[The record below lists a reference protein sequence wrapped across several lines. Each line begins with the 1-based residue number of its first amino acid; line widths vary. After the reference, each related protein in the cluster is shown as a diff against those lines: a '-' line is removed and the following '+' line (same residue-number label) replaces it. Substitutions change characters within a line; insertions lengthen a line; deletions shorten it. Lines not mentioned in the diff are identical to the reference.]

1 MVIVQLLPPLSHFF
15 FVLYPREVVE
25 ESGLGR
31 KGGEGGMKREIN
43 NRKEGGKESK
53 EGKEER
59 EGEGGR
65 GKHLEEKSQ
74 GRKSEKEGR
83 S

>member
-15 FVLYPREVVE
+15 FVLYRREVVE

-31 KGGEGGMKREIN
+31 EGGEGGVKSEIN

-59 EGEGGR
+59 EREEGG
-65 GKHLEEKSQ
+65 GNT
-74 GRKSEKEGR
+74 
-83 S
+83 